1 MMDSFMENLKTILDS
16 AEHDRRMKIAE
27 NMLNTHMEAAFAAVL
42 TGLTEEEVN
51 NLLKQRKR

>member
-27 NMLNTHMEAAFAAVL
+27 NMLNAHMEAAFAAVL